1 MTSKIQIHHDADV
14 MVITVNNP
22 PINAGS
28 TEVRKGILDAI
39 HLFQNDP
46 NLAAAVII
54 GGGSTFIAGSD
65 IKEFSQP
72 LAEPHL
78 PSVIAAIEDCPKVVV
93 CALHGAALGGGFELA
108 LGCDARIALE
118 GTVVGLPEV
127 TLGIIPGAGGS
138 QRLPRLIGIEKS
150 IELIC
155 GGVRIKAAE
164 ALKLGIIDKLVAED
178 LLGNAITYA
187 RSLIGKKSR
196 IRDLAAPYAEIDRVL
211 AASEKALKLA
221 KNRPNVH
228 QAIQMILNTMTMSID
243 MGLATER
250 EVFQALRVSTEAKA
264 LRHQFFA
271 ERKLFKA
278 LGGKESKPKD
288 FQSIAVIGAG
298 TMGSG
303 IAMACLSAG
312 YSVLMLDQ
320 NEAALQNGVQKI
332 NNFYD
337 ARVASGKL
345 AADKAAALLKRF
357 TFSTQWGD
365 IAAADLVI
373 EAVFEDMQVKHA
385 VFEQIDANANP
396 QALLASNTSYL
407 DIDAIAAKTQNPSR
421 VFGLH
426 FFSPAQVM
434 KLIEIVRCKATDPS
448 VIAAGLQFAKRLGK
462 TPVISANAFGFIGNR
477 IYAAYRRQCEF
488 MLEEGAYPEQIDQ
501 ALEEYGFAMGP
512 FAVADMS
519 GLDIAWAM
527 RKSLAATR
535 NPEHR
540 YVSIPDTLCLAGRFG
555 RKTGSGYYQ
564 YLPGA
569 KSGVVDPIVKSVIDE
584 ASAAKGITRRTFTS
598 QEIVQRVLLAMMN
611 EIAHLASEKV
621 VSDVTDCDVALVNGY
636 GFPRWCGGPVFIARE
651 MGKEKLS
658 SELDALA
665 KWSGPGFIKAELDGL
680 FESVSSD

>member
-1 MTSKIQIHHDADV
+1 MTSKINIHHEADV

-28 TEVRKGILDAI
+28 TEVRKGLLDAI
-39 HLFQNDP
+39 AQLQDDP
-46 NLAAAVII
+46 KSSAAVII
-54 GGGSTFIAGSD
+54 GGGNTFIAGSD

-78 PSVIAAIEDCPKVVV
+78 PMVISAIEDCPKPVV

-118 GTVVGLPEV
+118 GAVVGLPEV
-127 TLGIIPGAGGS
+127 TLGIIPGAGGT

-155 GGVRIKAAE
+155 AGARIKADE
-164 ALKLGIIDKLVAED
+164 ALKLGIISKLVKDD
-178 LLGNAITYA
+178 LLGNAVQFA
-187 RSLIGKKSR
+187 RSLIGHKTR
-196 IRDLAAPYAEIDRVL
+196 IRDIAAPNAEPSSVL
-211 AASEKALKLA
+211 AASQKALKAA
-221 KNRPNVH
+221 KNRPNAH
-228 QAIQMILNTMTMSID
+228 KAIEMITNAMTLPID
-243 MGLATER
+243 QGLAIER
-250 EVFQALRVSTEAKA
+250 EVFQELRVATEAKA

-278 LGGKESKPKD
+278 LGGDEQKSKEVERV
-288 FQSIAVIGAG
+288 AVIGSG

-312 YSVLMLDQ
+312 YSVLILDQ
-320 NEAALQNGVQKI
+320 NDVALANGAKKVSD
-332 NNFYD
+332 FYES
-337 ARVASGKL
+337 RVKAGKMAVEKAS
-345 AADKAAALLKRF
+345 AILKSF
-357 TFSTQWGD
+357 TCSTQWAD
-365 IAAADLVI
+365 IASADLII
-373 EAVFEDMQVKHA
+373 EAVFEDMEVKHV
-385 VFEQIDANANP
+385 VFEKIEEHASP
-396 QALLASNTSYL
+396 TALLASNTSYL
-407 DIDAIAAKTQNPSR
+407 DIDAIASKTKNPSR

-434 KLIEIVRCKATDPS
+434 KLIEIVRCKLTDPS
-448 VIAAGLQFAKRLGK
+448 VIAAALQFAKRLGK

-488 MLEEGAYPEQIDQ
+488 MLEEGAYPEQIDK

-527 RKSLAATR
+527 RKNQAATR
-535 NPEHR
+535 NSAHR
-540 YVSIPDTLCLAGRFG
+540 YVNIPDLLCLAGRFG

-564 YLPGA
+564 YLEGA
-569 KSGVVDPIVKSVIDE
+569 KSGVVDPFVKKVIDE
-584 ASAAKGITRRTFTS
+584 ASAEKGITRREFTNA
-598 QEIVQRVLLAMMN
+598 EIVNRVLLAMTN

-621 VSDVTDCDVALVNGY
+621 VGDVTDCDVALVNGY

-651 MGKEKLS
+651 IGKAKLE
-658 SELDALA
+658 SEIASLA
-665 KWSGPGFIKAELDGL
+665 KVSGPGFVQANLDGL
-680 FESVSSD
+680 FE